1 VPAGPCSSGIGTVTT
16 YAPKISI
23 CKCSLRIVRKEPPK
37 ASASRSQTAITY
49 RENRTSESEAGATS
63 RAAIRKQIND
73 DVRFSDC
80 IRAKNIPATYA
91 CLFLLS
97 CCEGIGFVARS
108 RRATQILAP
117 AQRAL
122 IIPKLP
128 PSVMRRVVKTRPVE
142 STRCKWTGT
151 EKSGCSRKEKIGS
164 REKVGHEK
172 AGQDEKAQDGYPG
185 KDHLSVDIAG
195 DELRRPVN
203 TFGNSMLLAL
213 LPNARSGYHA
223 TYLPDPPLRR
233 PP

>member
-1 VPAGPCSSGIGTVTT
+1 
-16 YAPKISI
+16 
-23 CKCSLRIVRKEPPK
+23 LRIVRKEPPK

-151 EKSGCSRKEKIGS
+151 EKSGYTRKEKIGS

-172 AGQDEKAQDGYPG
+172 AGQDEKRKTDIPAKTTYPSTLLVTNCDDQSIPLG
-185 KDHLSVDIAG
+185 TQCCWHYCRTRGAAIM
-195 DELRRPVN
+195 RP
-203 TFGNSMLLAL
+203 TF
-213 LPNARSGYHA
+213 RTRH
-223 TYLPDPPLRR
+223 
-233 PP
+233 